1 MKKMID
7 TNLEDDLHTL
17 IDIVP
22 MIRKNVY
29 VLPITMNKI
38 ITTETDDDM
47 YRLTMMNK
55 TRTTETDE
63 DTHHKLITEKD
74 ANALTIK
81 MNNTTIREKE
91 EESLHKPTVDS
102 TETQIKTGNV
112 LREEDD
118 TTKISLLCDIPQRMI
133 VIQKTTFVYS
143 FLQLRFCV
151 PF

>member
-38 ITTETDDDM
+38 ITTETD
-47 YRLTMMNK
+47 
-55 TRTTETDE
+55 E

-81 MNNTTIREKE
+81 MNNTTIREKK
-91 EESLHKPTVDS
+91 EESLHKPTTDS
-102 TETQIKTGNV
+102 TETQIKTENV
-112 LREEDD
+112 LREEDG
-118 TTKISLLCDIPQRMI
+118 TTKISLFCDIPQRII
-133 VIQKTTFVYS
+133 VIQKTNQHWHKLTIVS
-143 FLQLRFCV
+143 E
-151 PF
+151 